1 MAEQNFL
8 SPQVIEWVVI
18 SNKLPKDLRLRNLG
32 NQKNQENLKS
42 SQNYF
47 LLLGLLPK
55 GKFCQY

>member
-1 MAEQNFL
+1 MVEQNFL

-55 GKFCQY
+55 GKLCQY

>member
-1 MAEQNFL
+1 MVEQNFL

-55 GKFCQY
+55 RKFCQY